1 MLFDKDTKRVLIS
14 LFILL
19 NVLTVIFINRPVPI
33 NEIQGNKLKE
43 ILHSPYKYS
52 DVSKIQKF
60 ITGYGEFVGLGTR
73 WLMFIL
79 QDKYNWSYVIK
90 ARYSDLSE
98 IVLPIPRQGERT
110 ALQKNLFDF
119 KDAKFQYNFNYRP
132 YIKEHYASYLCRKY
146 SVHNGAKIKSV
157 IFELYKQNILDS
169 KEAEQRGHSLEPII
183 RKEIA
188 GVYSCS
194 SEVLQ

>member
-1 MLFDKDTKRVLIS
+1 MLFDKDTKRFLIS
-14 LFILL
+14 FFILL
-19 NVLTVIFINRPVPI
+19 NILTVLYVNRLIPV

-43 ILHSPYKYS
+43 ILHSPYKPS
-52 DVSKIQKF
+52 EVSKITQF
-60 ITGYGEFVGLGTR
+60 ITNYGELVGLGTR

-79 QDKYNWSYVIK
+79 QDRYNWSYVIK
-90 ARYSDLSE
+90 AKYSDLSE
-98 IVLPIPRQGERT
+98 IVLPIPRQGVRT

-146 SVHNGAKIKSV
+146 SVHNGSKIKSV
-157 IFELYKQNILDS
+157 IFELYKQNILDPE
-169 KEAEQRGHSLEPII
+169 EAEKRGTHLEPII

-188 GVYSCS
+188 GVYSCN
-194 SEVLQ
+194 SEALQ